1 MTLLVVGLV
10 LFFGIHSLVMLAPGA
25 RELLLQSL
33 GRHGWRGMH
42 SLVSL
47 AGFVL
52 IVVGYGEARLAPQ
65 VLYTPPFWMRHVTFA
80 LMLPV
85 FPLLIAAYLPGR
97 IKAVLKHPMLVA
109 VKLWALAHLLSNGM
123 LADLLLFGGF
133 LAWAVA
139 DRISLKRRPAVLQ
152 SAAVPRAR
160 NDLIAVMAGV
170 ALYVATL
177 FWLHRLLIGMPLV
190 R

>member
-10 LFFGIHSLVMLAPGA
+10 LFFGIHSLVFLAPGV
-25 RELLLQSL
+25 RELMLQWL
-33 GRHGWRGMH
+33 GRHGWRGTH
-42 SLVSL
+42 SLLSL

-52 IVVGYGEARLAPQ
+52 IIVGYGEARMAPQ

-85 FPLLIAAYLPGR
+85 FPLLIGAYLPGR

-109 VKLWALAHLLSNGM
+109 VKLWAVAHLLSNGN
-123 LADLLLFGGF
+123 LSDVLLFGGF
-133 LAWAVA
+133 LGWAVT
-139 DRISLKRRPAVLQ
+139 DRISLKRRQPVLQ
-152 SAAVPRAR
+152 PSAAPRAR
-160 NDLIAVMAGV
+160 NDVIAVVAGL
-170 ALYVATL
+170 ALYVTTL
-177 FWLHRLLIGMPLV
+177 FWLHRVLIGMPLV